1 MEMLSEIPITE
12 PLLEFRHSTCGRK
25 NRVPRRGSVS
35 NRLLQRSTMM
45 KKRRSSRRHNEEVD
59 EACIADIASDH
70 EIDVVGDSTDE
81 ESEASS
87 DSESE
92 AYWTDN
98 ENDLSFSTGDFNWPD
113 DESSISDSSRSGTW
127 TGEESSI
134 SDSSRSGT

>member
-1 MEMLSEIPITE
+1 M
-12 PLLEFRHSTCGRK
+12 
-25 NRVPRRGSVS
+25 
-35 NRLLQRSTMM
+35 
-45 KKRRSSRRHNEEVD
+45 D

-81 ESEASS
+81 DSEASS

-98 ENDLSFSTGDFNWPD
+98 ESDLSFSTDDLNCPD

-127 TGEESSI
+127 TGEESGALFS
-134 SDSSRSGT
+134 SDDEV